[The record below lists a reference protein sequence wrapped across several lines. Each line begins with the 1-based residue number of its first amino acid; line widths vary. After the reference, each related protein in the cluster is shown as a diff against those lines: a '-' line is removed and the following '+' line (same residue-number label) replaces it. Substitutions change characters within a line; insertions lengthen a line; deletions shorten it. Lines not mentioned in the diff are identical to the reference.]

1 MVLFV
6 SVSSRSPP
14 TPGTALSP
22 EVLKDFQS
30 SKMAVQAAPSVCR
43 DILVGSF
50 PSEPVPESRPAAFRA
65 SANPVFF
72 RASDSLE
79 LERDVRRDEIRGS
92 QPYGVKIFSCFSAS
106 SLVPAPPHFLSG
118 LHWSTMSTTASSAF
132 LHWPKPENNR
142 TIFSAPPAQI
152 SYFACT
158 SSSRSSRHRS
168 SLRCCSSYK
177 FPG

>member
-43 DILVGSF
+43 DILAGSF

-79 LERDVRRDEIRGS
+79 
-92 QPYGVKIFSCFSAS
+92 
-106 SLVPAPPHFLSG
+106 
-118 LHWSTMSTTASSAF
+118 
-132 LHWPKPENNR
+132 
-142 TIFSAPPAQI
+142 
-152 SYFACT
+152 
-158 SSSRSSRHRS
+158 
-168 SLRCCSSYK
+168 
-177 FPG
+177 